1 MLMYRKNIEFP
12 QGDFVAHQK
21 KKVAK
26 TWEGLE
32 RLTFSKDKSMKITTT
47 NGSNIPMRYKITNK
61 DAKVKVKVG
70 DGK

>member
-1 MLMYRKNIEFP
+1 MLVYRRNIEFP

-32 RLTFSKDKSMKITTT
+32 RLTFSKKNQMNIKIT
-47 NGSNIPMRYKITNK
+47 SK
-61 DAKVKVKVG
+61 DAKVKVKLG

>member
-1 MLMYRKNIEFP
+1 MLMYRRNIEFP

-26 TWEGLE
+26 TVQGLE
-32 RLTFSKDKSMKITTT
+32 RLTFSKKNHMKI
-47 NGSNIPMRYKITNK
+47 KITNK

>member
-32 RLTFSKDKSMKITTT
+32 RLTFSKKNQM
-47 NGSNIPMRYKITNK
+47 NIKITNK
-61 DAKVKVKVG
+61 DAKVNVKIG
-70 DGK
+70 GMGK

>member
-32 RLTFSKDKSMKITTT
+32 RLTFSKDKSMKI
-47 NGSNIPMRYKITNK
+47 KITNK
-61 DAKVKVKVG
+61 DTKVKVKLG

>member
-1 MLMYRKNIEFP
+1 MLMYRRNIEFP

-32 RLTFSKDKSMKITTT
+32 RLTYYKDKSMKI
-47 NGSNIPMRYKITNK
+47 KITNK
-61 DAKVKVKVG
+61 DEKVKVKVG
-70 DGK
+70 GGK

>member
-1 MLMYRKNIEFP
+1 MYRRNIEFP

-32 RLTFSKDKSMKITTT
+32 RLTYQKDKSMKI
-47 NGSNIPMRYKITNK
+47 KITNK
-61 DAKVKVKVG
+61 DTKVKVKLG

>member
-1 MLMYRKNIEFP
+1 MLMYRTNIEFP

-32 RLTFSKDKSMKITTT
+32 RLDTKNDKSMKI
-47 NGSNIPMRYKITNK
+47 KITNL
-61 DAKVKVKVG
+61 DARVNVKIG
-70 DGK
+70 GMGK

>member
-32 RLTFSKDKSMKITTT
+32 RLTYQKDKSMKI
-47 NGSNIPMRYKITNK
+47 KITNK
-61 DAKVKVKVG
+61 DTKVKVKLG
-70 DGK
+70 GWENEFSKCL

>member
-1 MLMYRKNIEFP
+1 MLMYRRNIEFP
-12 QGDFVAHQK
+12 RGDFVAHKK

-32 RLTFSKDKSMKITTT
+32 RLTYQKDKSM
-47 NGSNIPMRYKITNK
+47 NIKITNK
-61 DAKVKVKVG
+61 DAKVKVKLG

>member
-32 RLTFSKDKSMKITTT
+32 RLTFSKKNQM
-47 NGSNIPMRYKITNK
+47 NIKITNL
-61 DAKVKVKVG
+61 DARVNVKIG
-70 DGK
+70 GMGK

>member
-1 MLMYRKNIEFP
+1 MLVYRRNIEFP

-32 RLTFSKDKSMKITTT
+32 RLTYQKDKSMKI
-47 NGSNIPMRYKITNK
+47 KITNK
-61 DAKVKVKVG
+61 DTKVKVKLG

>member
-12 QGDFVAHQK
+12 QGDFVAHKK

-32 RLTFSKDKSMKITTT
+32 RLTYQKDKSMKI
-47 NGSNIPMRYKITNK
+47 KITNK
-61 DAKVKVKVG
+61 DTKVKVKIG
-70 DGK
+70 GMGK

>member
-1 MLMYRKNIEFP
+1 MLVYRRNIEFP

-32 RLTFSKDKSMKITTT
+32 RLTYQKDKSMT
-47 NGSNIPMRYKITNK
+47 MKITNK
-61 DAKVKVKVG
+61 DAKVKVNVG

>member
-12 QGDFVAHQK
+12 QGDFVAHKK

-32 RLTFSKDKSMKITTT
+32 RLDTKNDKSMKI
-47 NGSNIPMRYKITNK
+47 KITNL
-61 DAKVKVKVG
+61 DARVNVKIG
-70 DGK
+70 GMGK

>member
-32 RLTFSKDKSMKITTT
+32 RLTFSKKNHMDI
-47 NGSNIPMRYKITNK
+47 KITNK
-61 DAKVKVKVG
+61 DAKVKVKLG

>member
-1 MLMYRKNIEFP
+1 MLMYRRNIEFP

-26 TWEGLE
+26 TWPGLE
-32 RLTFSKDKSMKITTT
+32 RLTFSKDKSMKI
-47 NGSNIPMRYKITNK
+47 KITNK

>member
-32 RLTFSKDKSMKITTT
+32 RLTYQKDKSMKI
-47 NGSNIPMRYKITNK
+47 KITNK
-61 DAKVKVKVG
+61 DTKVKVKLG

>member
-32 RLTFSKDKSMKITTT
+32 RLTFSKK
-47 NGSNIPMRYKITNK
+47 NQ
-61 DAKVKVKVG
+61 
-70 DGK
+70 

>member
-32 RLTFSKDKSMKITTT
+32 RLTYQKDKSMKI
-47 NGSNIPMRYKITNK
+47 KITNL
-61 DAKVKVKVG
+61 DARVNVKIG
-70 DGK
+70 GMGK

>member
-32 RLTFSKDKSMKITTT
+32 RLTFSKDKSMKI
-47 NGSNIPMRYKITNK
+47 KITNK
-61 DAKVKVKVG
+61 DAKVKVNVG
-70 DGK
+70 GMGK